1 MRGLIYGCRKEG
13 IGVYVANTAG
23 TNGLWAQA
31 PEELKKELGKDDFL
45 LLMLTELSYQDPLN
59 PVDNQD
65 FIAQLA
71 QFSSL
76 EQMYN
81 VAKSLDTLA
90 QYQLQAGSMAQA
102 TALIGREVT
111 IAQLDGDPI
120 SGTVERVK
128 IVDGLPQLLVDGK
141 LYPIGLVLEVA

>member
-1 MRGLIYGCRKEG
+1 
-13 IGVYVANTAG
+13 
-23 TNGLWAQA
+23 
-31 PEELKKELGKDDFL
+31 
-45 LLMLTELSYQDPLN
+45 
-59 PVDNQD
+59 
-65 FIAQLA
+65 
-71 QFSSL
+71 
-76 EQMYN
+76 

-90 QYQLQAGSMAQA
+90 QYQLQAGAMAQA

>member
-1 MRGLIYGCRKEG
+1 M
-13 IGVYVANTAG
+13 YVANTAG

-120 SGTVERVK
+120 SATVTVNVR
-128 IVDGLPQLLVDGK
+128 
-141 LYPIGLVLEVA
+141 

>member
-1 MRGLIYGCRKEG
+1 
-13 IGVYVANTAG
+13 VYVANTAG
-23 TNGLWAQA
+23 ANGLWAQA

-45 LLMLTELSYQDPLN
+45 LLMLTQLSYQDPLN

-76 EQMYN
+76 EQMHN
-81 VAKSLDTLA
+81 VANSLDTLA

-111 IAQLDGDPI
+111 VAQADADPI
-120 SGTVERVK
+120 TGTVERVK
-128 IVDGLPQLLVDGK
+128 MVDGLPQLQIDGE

>member
-1 MRGLIYGCRKEG
+1 M
-13 IGVYVANTAG
+13 YVANTAG

-71 QFSSL
+71 QFSAL

-90 QYQLQAGSMAQA
+90 VYQLQAGSMAQA

-111 IAQLDGDPI
+111 IAQFDGDPI
-120 SGTVERVK
+120 TGTVERVK
-128 IVDGLPQLLVDGK
+128 IVDGLPQLQVNDK

>member
-1 MRGLIYGCRKEG
+1 M
-13 IGVYVANTAG
+13 YVANTAG